1 MINIFEKLNNITK
14 NLNNPNKNYWE
25 DNIVTWDKTAKTPN
39 GETYNEEK
47 MYESIRQSDI
57 KRLLKFG

>member
-14 NLNNPNKNYWE
+14 SLNNPTKNYWE
-25 DNIVTWDKTAKTPN
+25 QNTVQWNREAKAPN
-39 GETYNEEK
+39 GETYNEQQ

>member
-14 NLNNPNKNYWE
+14 SLNNPTKNYWE
-25 DNIVTWDKTAKTPN
+25 QNIVQWNREAKAPN
-39 GETYNEEK
+39 GETYNEQQ

>member
-25 DNIVTWDKTAKTPN
+25 DNIVTWDKTAKVPN
-39 GETYNEEK
+39 GETYNEEQ
-47 MYESIRQSDI
+47 MDESIRQSDL

>member
-25 DNIVTWDKTAKTPN
+25 DNIVTWDKTAKAPN
-39 GETYNEEK
+39 RETYNEAQ
-47 MYESIRQSDI
+47 MYESIHQSDL

>member
-25 DNIVTWDKTAKTPN
+25 DNIVTWDKTAKAPT
-39 GETYNEEK
+39 GEIYNEEQ

-57 KRLLKFG
+57 KRLLKFE